1 MIDLSHALAA
11 HGSPDFSARLKQALE
26 TLGLDELPLQQGL
39 RTGST
44 ARDDRLGAMILGT
57 EETGDAIVV
66 RAGLFYTSITAGCAC
81 ADDPT
86 PTDENTEYC
95 EVLLHIDRHTGQAG
109 VRLADH

>member
-11 HGSPDFSARLKQALE
+11 YGTPDFGTRLKQALE
-26 TLGLDELPLQQGL
+26 GLGLDELPLQQGL
-39 RTGST
+39 RTGNT
-44 ARDDRLGAMILGT
+44 ARDDRLGAMIIGT
-57 EETGDAIVV
+57 QATDEAIVV

-95 EVLLHIDRHTGQAG
+95 EVLLCIDRDTGQAD
-109 VRLADH
+109 VRLADN

>member
-11 HGSPDFSARLKQALE
+11 YGTPDFSTRLKPALE
-26 TLGLDELPLQQGL
+26 GLGLEQLPLQQGL
-39 RTGST
+39 RSGST

-57 EETGDAIVV
+57 EEADGALVV
-66 RAGLFYTSITAGCAC
+66 RAGLFYTSITAGCSC

-95 EVLLHIDRHTGQAG
+95 EVLVHIDRGTGQADI
-109 VRLADH
+109 RLAED